1 MSSATLSVVVP
12 VYKNAENIPAL
23 LLALQGLEKQLISPL
38 EVVFVVDGS
47 PDDSYLQLANGLP
60 KTGLRSQLLLLSRNF
75 GSFAAI
81 RAGLAAATG
90 ERFAVLAADLQ
101 EPPELIAEFD
111 RRLVAGGCDV
121 VVGRRE
127 GRADPLSSRLAASLF
142 WALYRKFV
150 IKEIPPGGVD
160 IFGCT
165 KAVRDQL
172 LALSEQNSSLLGL
185 LFWIGFRREAVGYQR
200 RERMAGVSAWT
211 FAKKLAY
218 LMDSVFSF
226 TDLPIKVLLRLGALG
241 LVGSVALSAVV
252 LTARLSGAIAV
263 PGYAATVLTV
273 TFFGALNCF
282 GLGVLGGY
290 VWRTFENTKH
300 RPGFIVASAR
310 SFGAGNEHPEE
321 KRTTA
326 SQALGAT

>member
-1 MSSATLSVVVP
+1 MISVVVP
-12 VYKNAENIPAL
+12 VYKNSENIPAL
-23 LLALQGLEKQLISPL
+23 LAALQGLRDQLASPL
-38 EVVFVVDGS
+38 EVVCVVDGS
-47 PDDSYLQLANGLP
+47 PDDSYLQLASSLP

-81 RAGLAAATG
+81 RAGLAAARG

-101 EPPELIAEFD
+101 EPPELIAAFD
-111 RRLVAGGCDV
+111 RKLSAGGCDV
-121 VVGRRE
+121 VIGRRE
-127 GRADPLSSRLAASLF
+127 GRADPLSSRVTAGVF
-142 WALYRKFV
+142 WWLYRRFV
-150 IKEIPPGGVD
+150 LAEIPPGGVD
-160 IFGCT
+160 VFGCT

-185 LFWIGFRREAVGYQR
+185 LFWVGFRREAVGYLR
-200 RERMAGVSAWT
+200 RERVAGVSAWT

-226 TDLPIKVLLRLGALG
+226 TDLPIKLLLRFGALG
-241 LVGSVALSAVV
+241 LLLSVALSAAV
-252 LTARLSGAIAV
+252 LTARLSGSIAV

-290 VWRTFENTKH
+290 VWRTFENTKQ
-300 RPGFIVASAR
+300 RPGFIVASAH
-310 SFGAGNEHPEE
+310 SFGESGAPAPASATKEG
-321 KRTTA
+321 TT
-326 SQALGAT
+326 

>member
-1 MSSATLSVVVP
+1 MISLVVP
-12 VYKNAENIPAL
+12 IYKNSENIPAL
-23 LLALQGLEKQLISPL
+23 LAALQGLEKQLASPL
-38 EVVFVVDGS
+38 EVVCVVDGS

-60 KTGLRSQLLLLSRNF
+60 HTGLRAQLLLLSRNF

-81 RAGLAAATG
+81 RAGLAAANG

-101 EPPELIAEFD
+101 EPVELIVEFD
-111 RRLVAGGCDV
+111 RKLAAGGCDV

-127 GRADPLSSRLAASLF
+127 GRSDPLSSRLTAGLF
-142 WALYRKFV
+142 WSLYRRFV

-160 IFGCT
+160 VFGCT
-165 KAVRDQL
+165 KVVRDQL

-185 LFWIGFRREAVGYQR
+185 LFWIGFRREAVGYVR

-226 TDLPIKVLLRLGALG
+226 TDLPIKVLLRIGALG
-241 LVGSVALSAVV
+241 LVLSVVLTAAV

-290 VWRTFENTKH
+290 VWRTFENTKQ
-300 RPGFIVASAR
+300 RPGFIVASALR
-310 SFGAGNEHPEE
+310 FGAGSDAANSE
-321 KRTTA
+321 RRGGTT
-326 SQALGAT
+326 

>member
-1 MSSATLSVVVP
+1 MISVVVP
-12 VYKNAENIPAL
+12 VYKNSENVPAL
-23 LLALQGLEKQLISPL
+23 LAALQGLGATLGSAL

-47 PDDSYLQLANGLP
+47 PDDSYLQLASGLP
-60 KTGLRSQLLLLSRNF
+60 ATGLRAQLLLLSRNF

-81 RAGLAAATG
+81 RAGLQAARG

-111 RRLVAGGCDV
+111 RKLAAGGCDV
-121 VVGRRE
+121 VIGKRE
-127 GRADPLSSRLAASLF
+127 GRGDPLSSRLAANLF
-142 WALYRKFV
+142 WALYRRFV
-150 IKEIPPGGVD
+150 IAEIPPGGVD
-160 IFGCT
+160 VFGCT
-165 KAVRDQL
+165 RAVRDQL
-172 LALSEQNSSLLGL
+172 LALTEQNSSLLGL
-185 LFWIGFRREAVGYQR
+185 LFWVGYRREAVGYQR
-200 RERMAGVSAWT
+200 RERVAGVSAWT

-226 TDLPIKVLLRLGALG
+226 TDLPIKLLLRIGALG
-241 LVGSVALSAVV
+241 LALSVGLSAVV

-290 VWRTFENTKH
+290 VWRTFENTKQ

-310 SFGAGNEHPEE
+310 QFEPGAGPQ
-321 KRTTA
+321 RSA
-326 SQALGAT
+326 S